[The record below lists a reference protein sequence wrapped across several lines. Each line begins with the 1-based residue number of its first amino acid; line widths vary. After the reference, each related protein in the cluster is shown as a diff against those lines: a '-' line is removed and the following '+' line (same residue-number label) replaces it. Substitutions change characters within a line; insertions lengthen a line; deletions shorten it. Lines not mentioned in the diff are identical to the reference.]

1 MLRLTRHISGVKMVS
16 TMLVKSS
23 KKEQMIDITPEVS
36 EIVRSADVP
45 SGVCCIYVPHT
56 TAGVTINENAD
67 ADVRGDILKGLGAMV
82 PDNLDYR
89 HGEGNSPA
97 HIKASLIGSSVQVF
111 IDSGKL
117 KLGTW
122 QGVYFCEFDGPR
134 TRKVD
139 VRVIKA

>member
-1 MLRLTRHISGVKMVS
+1 MIS

-36 EIVRSADVP
+36 EIVGSSDVT
-45 SGVCCIYVPHT
+45 SGVCYIYVPHT

-67 ADVRGDILKGLGAMV
+67 IDVRGDILKGLGGIV
-82 PDNLDYR
+82 PIDIDYL

-111 IDSGKL
+111 VEKGDL

-122 QGVYFCEFDGPR
+122 QGIYFCEFDGPR

-139 VRVIKA
+139 VKVMKG